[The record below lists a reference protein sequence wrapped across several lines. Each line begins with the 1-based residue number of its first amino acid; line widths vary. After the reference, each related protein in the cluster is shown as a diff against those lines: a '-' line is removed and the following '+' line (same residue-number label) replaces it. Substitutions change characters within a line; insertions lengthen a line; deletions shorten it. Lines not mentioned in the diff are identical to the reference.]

1 MLYSSIDINNGGDIM
16 AVVANQ
22 SGSKFKLV
30 LIAGVDENNNDI
42 IKSKTFSNVK
52 TTATNDSI
60 YAVASAL
67 AGLQSYTLS
76 SIVKTEE
83 YDLLQG

>member
-1 MLYSSIDINNGGDIM
+1 M

-30 LIAGVDENNNDI
+30 LIAGIDENNNDI
-42 IKSKTFSNVK
+42 IKNKTFSNVK

-60 YAVASAL
+60 YTVATAL
-67 AGLQSYTLS
+67 AGLQSYNLS
-76 SIVKTEE
+76 NIVKTEE
-83 YDLLQG
+83 YDLVQE

>member
-1 MLYSSIDINNGGDIM
+1 M
-16 AVVANQ
+16 AVIANQ

-60 YAVASAL
+60 YEVASAL

-76 SIVKTEE
+76 GIVKTEE